1 MSCPLPLP
9 LALTGAARPRSG
21 VAGAAGAACEG
32 RDTAAWCRARRRLA
46 RCRRLAAF
54 WAGVASDSVF
64 ALLALESLELPEE
77 PFDVSRDGE
86 LDVEL
91 GEDETGEPSE

>member
-1 MSCPLPLP
+1 
-9 LALTGAARPRSG
+9 
-21 VAGAAGAACEG
+21 
-32 RDTAAWCRARRRLA
+32 
-46 RCRRLAAF
+46 LAAF